1 VPDFNKRKSTTENNC
16 GNCYQGIYH
25 LSRGLICGYTDA
37 PTKVTDICGLYIKS
51 QAEAKEAAEVKQEE
65 LF

>member
-1 VPDFNKRKSTTENNC
+1 MSDFNYRETTTEKNC

-25 LSRGLICGYTDA
+25 LSRGLICGYSEG
-37 PTKVTDICGLYIKS
+37 KVSAKCVCGLYIAQSKP
-51 QAEAKEAAEVKQEE
+51 EAVEVKQEE